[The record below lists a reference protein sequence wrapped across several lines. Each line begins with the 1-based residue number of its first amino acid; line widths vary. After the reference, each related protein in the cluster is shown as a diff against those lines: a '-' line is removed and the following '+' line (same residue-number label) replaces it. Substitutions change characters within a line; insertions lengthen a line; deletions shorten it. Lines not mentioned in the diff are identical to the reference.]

1 MDNFVD
7 ERDIDLLE
15 GDKYTFF
22 VLKRLFGGKNTLLL
36 SDHERLIICFSE
48 DPFPVWIWTP
58 DDASEEELERA
69 YILSKENGLMD
80 GEHRFNIKYEL
91 AEYFIQRAERDGLT
105 FAVET
110 NMFAYDNPA
119 PIAPGAT
126 CEGSLH
132 QCTEEDIDELVEF
145 YDLFR
150 HAIDADYESEEV
162 YRKKAKEG
170 VAHGALYFWKDAE
183 GRSVASCHWFPN
195 NGMAA
200 VGLVYTRPEAR
211 RKHYAENLVDRVTTI
226 AKEAGFLPMLYTDAD
241 YVASNACYEKIG
253 YILRGKLCT
262 IACKK

>member
-126 CEGSLH
+126 CEEA
-132 QCTEEDIDELVEF
+132 CTSVPKKISMNWSSFMICSVM
-145 YDLFR
+145 R
-150 HAIDADYESEEV
+150 ST
-162 YRKKAKEG
+162 RTMKAK
-170 VAHGALYFWKDAE
+170 
-183 GRSVASCHWFPN
+183 RCI
-195 NGMAA
+195 
-200 VGLVYTRPEAR
+200 AR
-211 RKHYAENLVDRVTTI
+211 RRR
-226 AKEAGFLPMLYTDAD
+226 KE
-241 YVASNACYEKIG
+241 
-253 YILRGKLCT
+253 
-262 IACKK
+262 